1 MEPGRSKRCFADR
14 NDRVCISG
22 GAHQCG
28 ALIRKRLRYE
38 AFRFATN
45 TRKDEMGATG
55 TRVQF
60 CVEPS
65 VQSRQF
71 GSAMA
76 REARESR
83 PHKFL
88 KTRES
93 SSRIAR

>member
-14 NDRVCISG
+14 NDRVRISR
-22 GAHQCG
+22 GAHQRG
-28 ALIRKRLRYE
+28 ALIRKRLRDE

-55 TRVQF
+55 TSVQF

-65 VQSRQF
+65 IQPRQF
-71 GSAMA
+71 GSVMA

-83 PHKFL
+83 PH
-88 KTRES
+88 E
-93 SSRIAR
+93 